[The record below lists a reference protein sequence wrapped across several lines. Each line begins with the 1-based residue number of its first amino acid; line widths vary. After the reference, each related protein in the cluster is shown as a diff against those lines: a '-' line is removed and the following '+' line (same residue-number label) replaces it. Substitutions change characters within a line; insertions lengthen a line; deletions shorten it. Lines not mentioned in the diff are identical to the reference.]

1 MPLITLANVAF
12 AANGRDILHD
22 ITFTI
27 GRDQILTIVGPNGA
41 GKSTLLALILGH
53 KSPTGG
59 TITRAKWLKMGFVPQ
74 KFHPPADLPMTAR
87 RFLRDIPQAA
97 QSPWL
102 SRLNIAHLLDTPL
115 QTLSGGETQRL
126 LLARAMLRQPDL
138 IVLDE
143 PAAGIDPVA
152 LGDYYQT
159 IRDWQRGTRAAVL
172 MVSHDL
178 HLVMAASDH
187 ILCLNRHI
195 CCHGSP
201 ESIIGNPEFLHL
213 LGDDARHPEAIGVYT
228 HHHDHSHL

>member
-1 MPLITLANVAF
+1 MPLISLANVAF

-97 QSPWL
+97 ESPWL

-201 ESIIGNPEFLHL
+201 EAVASNPAFRHM
-213 LGDDARHPEAIGVYT
+213 LGDGGHLDAIGIYA
-228 HHHDHSHL
+228 HHHDHRHL

>member
-12 AANGRDILHD
+12 AANGRDIIHD

-201 ESIIGNPEFLHL
+201 EAVASNPAFRHM
-213 LGDDARHPEAIGVYT
+213 LGDGGHLDAIGIYA
-228 HHHDHSHL
+228 HHHDHRHL

>member
-1 MPLITLANVAF
+1 MPLITLDHVDYAT
-12 AANGRDILHD
+12 NGRDILHD

-97 QSPWL
+97 ESPWL

-201 ESIIGNPEFLHL
+201 EAVASNPAFRHM
-213 LGDDARHPEAIGVYT
+213 LGDGGHLDAIGIYA
-228 HHHDHSHL
+228 HHHDHRHL

>member
-97 QSPWL
+97 ESPWL

-138 IVLDE
+138 IMLDE

-152 LGDYYQT
+152 LGDYYQS

-201 ESIIGNPEFLHL
+201 EAVASNPAFRHM
-213 LGDDARHPEAIGVYT
+213 LGDGGHLDAIGIYA
-228 HHHDHSHL
+228 HHHDHRHL

>member
-74 KFHPPADLPMTAR
+74 KFHPPADLPITAR

-97 QSPWL
+97 ESPWL

-201 ESIIGNPEFLHL
+201 EAVASNPAFRHM
-213 LGDDARHPEAIGVYT
+213 LGDGGHLDAIGIYA
-228 HHHDHSHL
+228 HHHDHIHL

>member
-1 MPLITLANVAF
+1 MPLISLANVAF

-97 QSPWL
+97 ASPWL

-159 IRDWQRGTRAAVL
+159 IRDWQRGSRAAVL

-201 ESIIGNPEFLHL
+201 EAVASNPAFRHM
-213 LGDDARHPEAIGVYT
+213 LGDGGHLDAIGIYA
-228 HHHDHSHL
+228 HHHDHRHL

>member
-1 MPLITLANVAF
+1 MPLITLDHVAF

-97 QSPWL
+97 ESPWL

-201 ESIIGNPEFLHL
+201 EAVASNPAFRHM
-213 LGDDARHPEAIGVYT
+213 LGDGGHLDAIGIYA

>member
-97 QSPWL
+97 ESPWL

-159 IRDWQRGTRAAVL
+159 IRDWQRGTCAAVL

-201 ESIIGNPEFLHL
+201 EAVASNPAFRHM
-213 LGDDARHPEAIGVYT
+213 LGDGGHLDAIGIYA
-228 HHHDHSHL
+228 HHHDHRHL

>member
-97 QSPWL
+97 ESPWL

-138 IVLDE
+138 IMLDE

-201 ESIIGNPEFLHL
+201 EAVASNPAFRHM
-213 LGDDARHPEAIGVYT
+213 LGDGGHLDAIGIYA
-228 HHHDHSHL
+228 HHHDHRHL

>member
-1 MPLITLANVAF
+1 MPLITLDHVAF

-97 QSPWL
+97 ESAWL
-102 SRLNIAHLLDTPL
+102 ARLNIAHLLDTPL

-201 ESIIGNPEFLHL
+201 EAVASNPAFRHR
-213 LGDDARHPEAIGVYT
+213 LGDGGHLDAIGIYA
-228 HHHDHSHL
+228 HHHEHRHL

>member
-1 MPLITLANVAF
+1 MSALITLSDIAF
-12 AANGRDILHD
+12 SANGRDILHD

-97 QSPWL
+97 ASPWL

-159 IRDWQRGTRAAVL
+159 IRDWQRGSRAAVL

-201 ESIIGNPEFLHL
+201 ETVAGNPFFRHMLGEGGHL
-213 LGDDARHPEAIGVYT
+213 DAIGIYA
-228 HHHDHSHL
+228 HHHDHRHL

>member
-1 MPLITLANVAF
+1 MPLISLANAAF

-201 ESIIGNPEFLHL
+201 EAVASNPAFRHM
-213 LGDDARHPEAIGVYT
+213 LGDGGHLDAIGIYA
-228 HHHDHSHL
+228 HHHDHRHL

>member
-1 MPLITLANVAF
+1 MPLISLANVAF

-97 QSPWL
+97 ESPWL

-126 LLARAMLRQPDL
+126 TSSCWTNRRRASTRSRSATITRLSATGN
-138 IVLDE
+138 
-143 PAAGIDPVA
+143 AAHAPP
-152 LGDYYQT
+152 
-159 IRDWQRGTRAAVL
+159 
-172 MVSHDL
+172 
-178 HLVMAASDH
+178 
-187 ILCLNRHI
+187 C
-195 CCHGSP
+195 
-201 ESIIGNPEFLHL
+201 
-213 LGDDARHPEAIGVYT
+213 
-228 HHHDHSHL
+228 

>member
-201 ESIIGNPEFLHL
+201 EAVASNPAFRHM
-213 LGDDARHPEAIGVYT
+213 LGDGGHLDAIGIYA
-228 HHHDHSHL
+228 HHHDPRHL

>member
-1 MPLITLANVAF
+1 MPLISLANVAF

-97 QSPWL
+97 ESPWL

-152 LGDYYQT
+152 LGDYHQT

-201 ESIIGNPEFLHL
+201 EAVASNPAFRHM
-213 LGDDARHPEAIGVYT
+213 LGDGGHLDAIGIYA
-228 HHHDHSHL
+228 HHHDHRHL

>member
-97 QSPWL
+97 ESPWL

-201 ESIIGNPEFLHL
+201 EAVASNPAFRHM
-213 LGDDARHPEAIGVYT
+213 LGDGGHLDAIGIYA
-228 HHHDHSHL
+228 HHHDHRHL

>member
-1 MPLITLANVAF
+1 MPLITLDHVAF

-97 QSPWL
+97 ESPWL

-159 IRDWQRGTRAAVL
+159 IRDWQRDTHAAVL

-201 ESIIGNPEFLHL
+201 EAVASNPAFRHM
-213 LGDDARHPEAIGVYT
+213 LGDGGHLDAIGIYA
-228 HHHDHSHL
+228 HHHDHRHL

>member
-201 ESIIGNPEFLHL
+201 EAVASNPAFRHM
-213 LGDDARHPEAIGVYT
+213 LGDGGHLDAIGIYA

>member
-1 MPLITLANVAF
+1 MPLISLANVAF

-201 ESIIGNPEFLHL
+201 EAVASNPAFRHM
-213 LGDDARHPEAIGVYT
+213 LGDGGHLDAIGIYA
-228 HHHDHSHL
+228 HHHDHRHL

>member
-41 GKSTLLALILGH
+41 GKSTLLTLILGH

-87 RFLRDIPQAA
+87 RFLRDLPQAA
-97 QSPWL
+97 ESPWL

-201 ESIIGNPEFLHL
+201 EAVASNPAFRHM
-213 LGDDARHPEAIGVYT
+213 LGDGGHLDAIGIYA
-228 HHHDHSHL
+228 HHHDHRHL

>member
-201 ESIIGNPEFLHL
+201 EAVASNPAFRHM
-213 LGDDARHPEAIGVYT
+213 LGDGGHLDAIGIYA
-228 HHHDHSHL
+228 HHHDHRHL

>member
-1 MPLITLANVAF
+1 MPLITLDHVAF

-201 ESIIGNPEFLHL
+201 EAVASNPAFRHM
-213 LGDDARHPEAIGVYT
+213 LGDGGHLDAIGIYA
-228 HHHDHSHL
+228 HHHDHRHL

>member
-1 MPLITLANVAF
+1 MPLITLDHVAF

-53 KSPTGG
+53 KSPPGG

-97 QSPWL
+97 ESPWL

-201 ESIIGNPEFLHL
+201 EAVASNPAFRHM
-213 LGDDARHPEAIGVYT
+213 LGDGGHLDAIGIYA
-228 HHHDHSHL
+228 HHHDHRHL

>member
-97 QSPWL
+97 ESPWL

-201 ESIIGNPEFLHL
+201 EAVASNPAFRHM
-213 LGDDARHPEAIGVYT
+213 LGDGGHLAAIGIYA
-228 HHHDHSHL
+228 HHHDHRHL

>member
-1 MPLITLANVAF
+1 MPLITLDHVAF

-97 QSPWL
+97 ESPWL

-201 ESIIGNPEFLHL
+201 EAVASNPAFRHM
-213 LGDDARHPEAIGVYT
+213 LGDGGHLDAIGIYA
-228 HHHDHSHL
+228 HHHDHRHL

>member
-1 MPLITLANVAF
+1 MPLISLANVAF

-97 QSPWL
+97 ESPWL

-201 ESIIGNPEFLHL
+201 EAVASNPALRHM
-213 LGDDARHPEAIGVYT
+213 LGDGGHLDAIGIYA
-228 HHHDHSHL
+228 HHHDHRHL

>member
-1 MPLITLANVAF
+1 MPLITLDHVAF

-97 QSPWL
+97 ESPWL

-159 IRDWQRGTRAAVL
+159 IRDWQRGSRAAVL

-201 ESIIGNPEFLHL
+201 EAVASNPAFRHM
-213 LGDDARHPEAIGVYT
+213 LGDGGHLDAIGIYA
-228 HHHDHSHL
+228 HHHDHRHL

>member
-102 SRLNIAHLLDTPL
+102 SRLTIAHLLDTPL

-201 ESIIGNPEFLHL
+201 EAVASNPAFRHM
-213 LGDDARHPEAIGVYT
+213 LGDGGHLDAIGIYA
-228 HHHDHSHL
+228 HHHDHRHL

>member
-1 MPLITLANVAF
+1 MPLITLDHVAF

-87 RFLRDIPQAA
+87 RFLRDIPQATE
-97 QSPWL
+97 SPWL

-201 ESIIGNPEFLHL
+201 EAVASNPAFRHM
-213 LGDDARHPEAIGVYT
+213 LGDGGHLDAIGIYA
-228 HHHDHSHL
+228 HHHDHRHL

>member
-12 AANGRDILHD
+12 AANERDILHD

-97 QSPWL
+97 ESPWL

-201 ESIIGNPEFLHL
+201 EAVASNPAFRHM
-213 LGDDARHPEAIGVYT
+213 LGDGGHLDAIGIYA
-228 HHHDHSHL
+228 HHHDHRHL